1 MNATLQLR
9 FLAKI
14 QQLSDLLEYPQPTIS
29 MLVKAIFIA
38 SARWRGGA
46 SFAYCEDSTFQRFS
60 WRVKDDLAP
69 QCRLDRALQ
78 LLATGIPIGMRLFR
92 QFDASAR
99 DPDKHGQT
107 DGFIARLAWTGF
119 DPRFYM
125 PQPATD

>member
-1 MNATLQLR
+1 MNTTLERQ

-14 QQLSDLLEYPQPTIS
+14 QQLSGLLKYPEPTTG

-46 SFAYCEDSTFQRFS
+46 TFAYCENYTFQQFS
-60 WRVKDDLAP
+60 WRVKDELAS
-69 QCRLDRALQ
+69 QCRLDRAWQ
-78 LLATGIPIGMRLFR
+78 LLATSIPLGMRLFH
-92 QFDASAR
+92 QLDVSTR
-99 DPDKHGQT
+99 DPDKHGQV

-125 PQPATD
+125 RQPAAD